1 VRRQL
6 IVRLLA
12 TTLTC
17 GAAVTPATPALAA
30 PGPVLPAPSHV
41 FQWQPES
48 APLGTVLSKSPA
60 TLPEALGGLA
70 TAQRVHYV
78 TTDVRGNPATAT
90 GLVLTP
96 KERRKNKTVAWA
108 HGTTGLADTCAPST
122 NQDVFWPEAR
132 VAVASLLRRG
142 WTVAATDYA
151 GIGTPE
157 PHPYLIGD
165 SEGRAIIDSVRAAR
179 FLDDDLSPQYVVD
192 GHSQGAQGAL
202 FANQLAG
209 GYDGELRLR
218 GTVSIAPTSGVE
230 TLAALIPQTE
240 GKGYLVMALFG
251 LNAVEPA
258 FKPADVL
265 AAPGERK
272 LDVLRTGC
280 LYEILAAYATLTP
293 QQLLVGGELPQRWV
307 SKLVEYVEPGLK
319 PQTAPVFVVQG
330 ADDLTVPAALTDV
343 LVERLRSQG
352 TNVRYDTLAGED
364 HDSSVIASADR
375 VATWIAQ
382 RFE

>member
-1 VRRQL
+1 MRRL
-6 IVRLLA
+6 IVSLLA

-17 GAAVTPATPALAA
+17 GSAAPALAA
-30 PGPVLPAPSHV
+30 PSPVLPVPSHV
-41 FQWQPES
+41 FQWTDHGSP
-48 APLGTVLSKSPA
+48 GTVLSKAPA
-60 TLPEALGGLA
+60 VLPPELRSLA
-70 TAQRVHYV
+70 DAQRIKYV
-78 TTDVRGNPATAT
+78 TTDVRGRSTTAT

-108 HGTTGLADTCAPST
+108 HGTTGLADKCAPST
-122 NQDVFWPEAR
+122 NHDVFWPEAR

-157 PHPYLIGD
+157 PHPYLVGN

-179 FLDDDLSPQYVVD
+179 NLDDGLSPQYVVD

-209 GYDGELRLR
+209 AYDGELRLR

-240 GKGYLVMALFG
+240 GKGYLVMALYG
-251 LNAVEPA
+251 LNAVEPS
-258 FKPADVL
+258 FKPAEVL
-265 AAPGERK
+265 AAPAERK
-272 LDVLRTGC
+272 LGVLESGC
-280 LYEILAAYATLTP
+280 LYDILGAYATLTP
-293 QQLLVGGELPQRWV
+293 QQLLVGGELPDRWV
-307 SKLVEYVEPGLK
+307 KKLVEYVEPGLK
-319 PQTAPVFVVQG
+319 RPTAPVFVVQG
-330 ADDLTVPAALTDV
+330 ADDVTVPSTLTDA
-343 LVERLRSQG
+343 LVERLRAYDGAS
-352 TNVRYDTLAGED
+352 VRYDELPGED

-375 VATWIAQ
+375 VANWIAQ